1 MRKAIS
7 RIALGMAI
15 AATTLTACKKDDLP
29 TPMPPAPPTGEYAV
43 KVKTVITV
51 GDVLYDSI
59 PATLTIS
66 SWDRTGVMHQRDVQL
81 AAGTQTVYLP
91 KAHTRYHIKLN
102 KWGITDERRLN
113 PDEVSEPTTYVLGG
127 SKAAKKLKDEVHY
140 TYENGS
146 FRPQMKRA
154 FVYDNNGRLR
164 DVQNYGNL
172 DGGATDNLELYSID
186 RFLYDGNK
194 LEQIMTLNQED
205 HSNSL
210 LGFNTFSWTIE
221 GKLYHIRYGNQEEQS
236 TCRIFHPDGQNGTDW
251 IHIEYFLQ
259 DISLS
264 SRVELKFKDGNRIEE
279 KTEIPNYPVA
289 TRTYTY
295 DAGIN
300 PYVFLKWPT
309 MNYAYDS
316 KNNVVEEKYSNVS
329 IRIEKEYTYDADG
342 FVKEVLKKEINT
354 SNNEVRGISKTVYS
368 Y

>member
-15 AATTLTACKKDDLP
+15 TATTLTACKKDDLP
-29 TPMPPAPPTGEYAV
+29 TPMPPAPPTGEYAI
-43 KVKTVITV
+43 KVKAAITV
-51 GDVLYDSI
+51 GDVVYDSI

-66 SWDRTGVMHQRDVQL
+66 SWDRTGVMHQREVQL

-102 KWGITDERRLN
+102 KWGITDERRLF
-113 PDEVSEPTTYVLGG
+113 PSEVSETNTYVLGG
-127 SKAAKKLKDEVHY
+127 TKAAKKLKEEMHY

-154 FVYDNNGRLR
+154 FVYDNNDGKLSE
-164 DVQNYGNL
+164 VQNFGNMDGGATANMELYSTDRFEYSGNKLQDITTFDHL
-172 DGGATDNLELYSID
+172 DGGAIT
-186 RFLYDGNK
+186 
-194 LEQIMTLNQED
+194 
-205 HSNSL
+205 
-210 LGFNTFSWTIE
+210 GFNRFSWTTE
-221 GKLYHIRYGNQEEQS
+221 GKLYHIQYSTGAEQS
-236 TCRIFHPDGQNGTDW
+236 SCRIFHPDGQNGTDW

-264 SRVELKFKDGNRIEE
+264 SRVELKFKDGNRVEE
-279 KTEIPNYPVA
+279 KNHMPNYPIA

-309 MNYAYDS
+309 MNFAYDS